1 MRNAATPRNNPKFD
15 PRCMKEK
22 RRPCQHCIED
32 CIQGP
37 NHFCAVRLSSSGQVC
52 SRCEDHPQESPCIP
66 FPGLDMEKF
75 LEVRGILR
83 RYPEN
88 LSAKADFRWEGGRL
102 QYAISKLLDAEINE
116 ASDEEE
122 IGEYVK
128 NDGKKES
135 LATRVAVL
143 EAQLQ
148 AMVNQVSQ
156 SETPASPPERD
167 NATQASNLLPEPKAE
182 PDAALE
188 TARVDA
194 SKSRKRAGGEVVG
207 QELPDLDSHASTSS
221 PARPA
226 KPKKQRK
233 LPHSN

>member
-1 MRNAATPRNNPKFD
+1 
-15 PRCMKEK
+15 
-22 RRPCQHCIED
+22 
-32 CIQGP
+32 
-37 NHFCAVRLSSSGQVC
+37 
-52 SRCEDHPQESPCIP
+52 
-66 FPGLDMEKF
+66 MEKF

-167 NATQASNLLPEPKAE
+167 NATQASNLLPEPSELLSLSPENDVMLTLLIMKEAE